1 MSLEISR
8 ILNLIVTTSLDN
20 VAGALLLANSLNRV
34 AVRDRSI
41 SLVEFTSMGASILQV
56 VILELVL

>member
-41 SLVEFTSMGASILQV
+41 SLVEFTSMGAWILQV